1 MAKRAA
7 EASLWETHKST
18 IHDLYMVK
26 ETTLK
31 EVMRI
36 LDTQHG
42 FMRTKAQYER
52 NFIGW
57 GWRRKLKADE
67 WKSIGQQVE
76 KRKADGKLVSDL
88 HIQGI
93 HMPRNKIQRGVKRH
107 QFQTTSDMVQQGQY
121 TQRMHRQ
128 VSISRAHL
136 RPEA

>member
-18 IHDLYMVK
+18 IHELYMVK
-26 ETTLK
+26 ETPLK
-31 EVMRI
+31 EVVRI

-42 FMRTKAQYER
+42 FKRTKAQYER
-52 NFIGW
+52 NFIVW

-88 HIQGI
+88 QIQGI
-93 HMPRNKIQRGVKRH
+93 HIPRNKIQRGLWRH
-107 QFQTTSDMVQQGQY
+107 QFQTTFLIVQQGQY
-121 TQRMHRQ
+121 AQRTHRQ
-128 VSISRAHL
+128 VSMSRANLH
-136 RPEA
+136 PDA